1 MKKCQEIK
9 IKIQKNMPC
18 YHRSISSYFLQ
29 FQKKSIF
36 YFRFRWRYV
45 LVDNRLPYNK
55 IYNDN
60 QTPVL
65 LYGKYRSNDEFWV
78 SLIEKAYAKLHGSDK
93 MNNSNE
99 SDKLWNILL
108 TNLTLEHNN
117 KNNNY
122 RHTGILAGHAY
133 SILDI
138 FEISKPRGRKRKK
151 NRLIR
156 IRNPWGRKEW
166 KME

>member
-1 MKKCQEIK
+1 MFGD
-9 IKIQKNMPC
+9 KNLDSEE
-18 YHRSISSYFLQ
+18 YAILSTGVFNRSISSYFLQ

-36 YFRFRWRYV
+36 YFRFRWRYI

-65 LYGKYRSNDEFWV
+65 IYGKYRSNDEFWV

-99 SDKLWNILL
+99 SDKLWNKLL
-108 TNLTLEHNN
+108 INSTLEHNN
-117 KNNNY
+117 KNNKQKDK
-122 RHTGILAGHAY
+122 I
-133 SILDI
+133 
-138 FEISKPRGRKRKK
+138 ISAKYYT
-151 NRLIR
+151 
-156 IRNPWGRKEW
+156 RNKTMIGCLFYFRCF
-166 KME
+166 